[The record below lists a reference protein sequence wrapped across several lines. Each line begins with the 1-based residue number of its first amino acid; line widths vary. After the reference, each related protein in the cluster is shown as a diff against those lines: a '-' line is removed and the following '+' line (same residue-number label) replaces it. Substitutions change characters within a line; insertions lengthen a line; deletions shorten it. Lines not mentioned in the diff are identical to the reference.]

1 MTIAAALH
9 RLGLNNQQQDF
20 WGVQL
25 ERAIETYNHA
35 LSFDQ
40 RQASLGSRKVYYGL
54 NQFHRSLSRK
64 PQLAT
69 GSACMKQVKFLRK

>member
-1 MTIAAALH
+1 MALTLALERIGLNKQQQGFSGVRIEEAIEIYNNALH
-9 RLGLNNQQQDF
+9 L
-20 WGVQL
+20 
-25 ERAIETYNHA
+25 
-35 LSFDQ
+35 DQ
-40 RQASLGSRKVYYGL
+40 KQESLGSRKVYYGL